1 MKLRTER
8 IPIYVLISITLI
20 AVVLGFLALST
31 RVKTYAPN
39 FETKIAAV
47 KKARQI
53 MDRVKE
59 KRLADGIIVDPINDP
74 NQTGLIGA
82 QHSLITTEYGE
93 LEAKL
98 TSLNPNFAA
107 LIVQLLSDA
116 GVKSGD
122 EVAISFTGSFP
133 ALNLA
138 VLAASEALRLN
149 PVIITSV
156 GASMWG
162 ANDPNF
168 TYLDQEKFLFDN
180 GLIKYRSRSASIGG
194 VEDLG
199 RGLSPEGRTLLAR
212 AIARNS
218 LPEIKTQ
225 NLDASIQTRMELY
238 LNSAPADGYRV
249 FINVGGGAAALGG
262 VDLPSGVI
270 EPNPHVLNR
279 GVAGEF
285 LRRGVPVI
293 NFSDINRLA
302 RLYNLPIAPIPL
314 PPAGRGKL
322 FYDTRYSVPLAAV
335 LTAVMLILIFIIL
348 RLDVDHYR
356 KRIFKK
362 GA

>member
-1 MKLRTER
+1 
-8 IPIYVLISITLI
+8 
-20 AVVLGFLALST
+20 
-31 RVKTYAPN
+31 
-39 FETKIAAV
+39 
-47 KKARQI
+47 
-53 MDRVKE
+53 
-59 KRLADGIIVDPINDP
+59 
-74 NQTGLIGA
+74 
-82 QHSLITTEYGE
+82 
-93 LEAKL
+93 
-98 TSLNPNFAA
+98 
-107 LIVQLLSDA
+107 
-116 GVKSGD
+116 
-122 EVAISFTGSFP
+122 
-133 ALNLA
+133 
-138 VLAASEALRLN
+138 
-149 PVIITSV
+149 
-156 GASMWG
+156 
-162 ANDPNF
+162 
-168 TYLDQEKFLFDN
+168 
-180 GLIKYRSRSASIGG
+180 
-194 VEDLG
+194 
-199 RGLSPEGRTLLAR
+199 
-212 AIARNS
+212 